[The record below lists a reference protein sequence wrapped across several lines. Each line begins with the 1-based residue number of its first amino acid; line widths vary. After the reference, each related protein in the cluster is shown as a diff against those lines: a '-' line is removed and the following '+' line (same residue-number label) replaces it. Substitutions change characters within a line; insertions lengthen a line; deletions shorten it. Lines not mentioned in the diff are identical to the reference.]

1 MTTAGLLTSLWAWE
15 PSVVA
20 GCVGLA
26 LAYAAA
32 LRFRIPPAGVWYAA
46 GVALLLLSLVSP
58 IDVLGDTYLFSAH
71 MIQHLLLL
79 LVVPPLLI
87 LGLPRALVERA
98 LRRPA
103 LAAAERALNRPLGA
117 WIMALGTLWV
127 WHLPLLYDAALADER
142 LHIFEHLCFLVTAT
156 IFWWP
161 LLHPI
166 AERRLGT
173 AGALVYLVAATFA
186 SDVLGIIITFAPAGF
201 YPPYSHPAGLR
212 SVLTLIRDDWGI
224 SAADDQQIAGVLMWM
239 GGSVPYAAA
248 AIAVLARWFGEP
260 DADILPAEDAR
271 AEAAAIG
278 AQGGA

>member
-1 MTTAGLLTSLWAWE
+1 MTTATMLTSLWAWE

-20 GCVGLA
+20 GCAGLA
-26 LAYAAA
+26 VGYAAA
-32 LRFRIPPAGVWYAA
+32 LRFRIPGAAVWYAA

-71 MIQHLLLL
+71 MLQHLLLL
-79 LVVPPLLI
+79 LIIPPLLI
-87 LGLPRALVERA
+87 LGLPQALVERA
-98 LRRPA
+98 LRRPG
-103 LAAAERALNRPLGA
+103 LAAAERVLNRPLAA

-142 LHIFEHLCFLVTAT
+142 LHVFEHLCFLVTAT

-166 AERRLGT
+166 PERRMATG
-173 AGALVYLVAATFA
+173 AALVYLVAATFA
-186 SDVLGIIITFAPAGF
+186 SDVLGIIITFAPVGF
-201 YPPYSHPAGLR
+201 YPPYTHPAGLR
-212 SVLTLIRDDWGI
+212 SVLSLIRDDWGI

-248 AIAVLARWFGEP
+248 ALAVLARWFGEP
-260 DADILPAEDAR
+260 EIDVLPVEDGR
-271 AEAAAIG
+271 AEAAAG